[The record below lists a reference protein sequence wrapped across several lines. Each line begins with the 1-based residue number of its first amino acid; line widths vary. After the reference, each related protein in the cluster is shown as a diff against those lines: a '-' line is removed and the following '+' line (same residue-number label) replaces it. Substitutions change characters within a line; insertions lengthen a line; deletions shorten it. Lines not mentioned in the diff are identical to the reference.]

1 MKRVFFLFVVFL
13 LLGAAL
19 IQWTATQQSYL
30 LIVIGNTSVEM
41 SVWFALAV
49 LLTVALVYWLSRR
62 LLVGGLRG
70 VGHQVS
76 RVFVGS
82 KARAQRQTSSGLLSF
97 IEGNWRQ
104 ALKQLNRSA
113 ANSDAPL
120 LNYLGAARSAYE
132 LGDEQQASHL
142 LMKAEESDPNAGL
155 AIALTQARMQLM
167 AKKYESC
174 AATLERAKKIAPKH
188 PVVLDM
194 IRQVYVQLQDWESLE
209 KIVPLLQ
216 RQKVL
221 TLEELS
227 ELQLMLYSKL
237 LRQAGQSDF
246 SLGNVQTLWKRV
258 PKELQ
263 RAPTLVIQYVDILE
277 SEDELMVAESVLRK
291 TLQKQWDDSLVI
303 RYGLLKPVDAGRQLL
318 HAEAWLKER
327 PGNSYLMLTLG
338 RLALCNELWGKA
350 RDYFDSSLKLQV
362 SAEACAELGRL
373 LARLGEHKAST
384 DYYQQGL
391 LLTANK
397 LPELPLP

>member
-1 MKRVFFLFVVFL
+1 MKKLFFLFVAFL
-13 LLGAAL
+13 LLGAVL

-49 LLTVALVYWLSRR
+49 ILSVVVVYWLSRR
-62 LLVGGLRG
+62 LLVGSVRG
-70 VGHQVS
+70 VGTQVS

-82 KARAQRQTSSGLLSF
+82 KKRAVRQTSSGLLSF

-113 ANSDAPL
+113 VNSDAPL

-132 LGDEQQASHL
+132 LGDEQQASRL

-174 AATLERAKKIAPKH
+174 AATLERAKKLAPKH

-209 KIVPLLQ
+209 KILPLLR

-221 TLEELS
+221 GIEELS
-227 ELQLMLYSKL
+227 DLQLTLYGKL
-237 LRQAGQSDF
+237 LRQAGQADF
-246 SLGNVQTLWKRV
+246 SLANAQTIWKRV

-263 RAPTLVIQYVDILE
+263 RAPSLVNQYVDLLE
-277 SEDELMVAESVLRK
+277 AEDELMAAESVLRK
-291 TLQKQWDDSLVI
+291 TLQKQWDDSLVV

-338 RLALCNELWGKA
+338 RLSLCNELWGKA

-373 LARLGEHKAST
+373 LARMGEHKAST
-384 DYYQQGL
+384 EYYQQGL